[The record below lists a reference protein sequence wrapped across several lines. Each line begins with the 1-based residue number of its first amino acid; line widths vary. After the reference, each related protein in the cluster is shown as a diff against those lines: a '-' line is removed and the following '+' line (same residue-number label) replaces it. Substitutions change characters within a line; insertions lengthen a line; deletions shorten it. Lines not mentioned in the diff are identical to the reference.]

1 MADPVPEKRDDG
13 TKKKE
18 AEEQEEQ
25 DHPKRPA
32 IPPSPRKVGES
43 PDTLRRREEWFR
55 KRQGS

>member
-1 MADPVPEKRDDG
+1 MADPVPEGRDDA
-13 TKKKE
+13 TKKKKT
-18 AEEQEEQ
+18 EERNPQER
-25 DHPKRPA
+25 PKPPA